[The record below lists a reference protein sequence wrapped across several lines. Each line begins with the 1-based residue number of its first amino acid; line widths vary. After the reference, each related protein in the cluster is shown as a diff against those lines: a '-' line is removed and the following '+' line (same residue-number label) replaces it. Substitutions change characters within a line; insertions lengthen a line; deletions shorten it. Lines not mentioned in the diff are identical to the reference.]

1 MKILRW
7 IAWISAAVAAIILI
21 IAIISFCTGKLLFHV
36 AHGETY
42 LAAINSFLL
51 LAITIFIATKH
62 CCCCGSEC
70 ECKDE
75 KKEG

>member
-7 IAWISAAVAAIILI
+7 IAWISTAIAVVVLI
-21 IAIISFCTGKLLFHV
+21 IALISFLSGKLMFHV

-42 LAAINSFLL
+42 FAAINSFLL
-51 LAITIFIATKH
+51 LAIALFIGTKH
-62 CCCCGSEC
+62 CCCCKS